1 MNDYLPGETAIW
13 QRIEGTLK
21 NVLGSYG
28 YSEIRLPIVE
38 QTPLF
43 KRAIGEVTDV
53 VEKEM
58 YTFEDRNGDSLTLR
72 PEGTAGCVRAGIEHG
87 LLYNQ
92 EQRLWYIGPMFRH
105 ERPQKGRY
113 RQFHQLGCEV
123 FGLQGPDIDAELIML
138 TARWWRALG
147 ISEHVTLELNSIG
160 SLEAR
165 ANYRDALVAFLE
177 QHKEKLDEDCKRRM
191 YTNPLRVL
199 DSKNPE
205 VQALL
210 NDAPALGDYLDEES
224 REHFAGLCKL
234 LESAGIA
241 YTVNQRLVRGLD
253 YYNRTV
259 FEWVTNSLGSQGTV
273 CAGGRYDGLV
283 EQLGGR
289 ATPAVGFAMGLERLV
304 LLVQAVN
311 PEFKADPVV
320 DIYLVASGADTQSA
334 AMALAERLRDELP
347 GVKLMT
353 NHGGGNFKK
362 QFARAD
368 KWGARVAVVLGESEV
383 ANGTAVVKDLRSGEQ
398 TAVAQDSVAAH
409 LRTLLEAVKRF
420 FAENGKALAVGVIL
434 GVGALIGWRYWN
446 SHQVDSA
453 RSASLA
459 YQNAVTAVSEG
470 KPDSIPAA
478 EKFAAENKN
487 TYGALASLELA
498 QQFVDKNELE
508 KAAAQLQ
515 QGLADTSD
523 ENLKAVIN
531 LRLARVQVQLKQA
544 DAALKTLDTIKGEG
558 WAAIV
563 ADLRGEALLSK
574 GDKQGARSAWEAG
587 VKSDVTPA
595 LSEMMQM
602 KINNLSI

>member
-1 MNDYLPGETAIW
+1 MIEPILWVFFVYRKRINVAKNIQAIRGMNDYLPGETAIW

-21 NVLGSYG
+21 QVLGSYG

-113 RQFHQLGCEV
+113 RQFNQLGVEV

-147 ISEHVTLELNSIG
+147 IADHVSLELNSIG

-191 YTNPLRVL
+191 YSNPLRVL
-199 DSKNPE
+199 DSKNAD

-234 LESAGIA
+234 LEAAGIA

-259 FEWVTNSLGSQGTV
+259 FEWVTTSLGSQGTV

-289 ATPAVGFAMGLERLV
+289 AAPAVGFAMGLERLV

-311 PEFKADPVV
+311 PEFKADSVV
-320 DIYLVASGADTQSA
+320 DIY
-334 AMALAERLRDELP
+334 LP

-368 KWGARVAVVLGESEV
+368 KWGASIALVLGESEV
-383 ANGTAVVKDLRSGEQ
+383 ANGEVVVKDLRSGEQ
-398 TAVAQDSVAAH
+398 TTVTRDGVAAH
-409 LRTLLEAVKRF
+409 LRTLL
-420 FAENGKALAVGVIL
+420 G
-434 GVGALIGWRYWN
+434 
-446 SHQVDSA
+446 
-453 RSASLA
+453 
-459 YQNAVTAVSEG
+459 
-470 KPDSIPAA
+470 
-478 EKFAAENKN
+478 
-487 TYGALASLELA
+487 
-498 QQFVDKNELE
+498 
-508 KAAAQLQ
+508 
-515 QGLADTSD
+515 
-523 ENLKAVIN
+523 
-531 LRLARVQVQLKQA
+531 
-544 DAALKTLDTIKGEG
+544 
-558 WAAIV
+558 
-563 ADLRGEALLSK
+563 
-574 GDKQGARSAWEAG
+574 
-587 VKSDVTPA
+587 
-595 LSEMMQM
+595 
-602 KINNLSI
+602 